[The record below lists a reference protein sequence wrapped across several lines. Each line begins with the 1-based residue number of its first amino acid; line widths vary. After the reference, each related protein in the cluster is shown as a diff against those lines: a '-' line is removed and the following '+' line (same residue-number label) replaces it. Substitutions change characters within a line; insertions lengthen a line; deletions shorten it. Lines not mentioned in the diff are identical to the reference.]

1 MLENYRN
8 RVGAKYFGHSRSRIE
23 TPKDRTR
30 IRRGEM
36 LKTYRNQVG
45 AKYFSHSRLLPR
57 LCAATQSA
65 SFKVSLRL
73 LWKRI
78 VSLLNETKTEI
89 GEQRCTMIFRQ
100 CCRRWKIE
108 LQIITREFSGY
119 FTYVAIFKITQRLW
133 KINVF
138 FVRISFAVPV

>member
-65 SFKVSLRL
+65 SFKYSNRT
-73 LWKRI
+73 
-78 VSLLNETKTEI
+78 SQ
-89 GEQRCTMIFRQ
+89 QRTIFER
-100 CCRRWKIE
+100 
-108 LQIITREFSGY
+108 
-119 FTYVAIFKITQRLW
+119 TYGGGK
-133 KINVF
+133 NVF
-138 FVRISFAVPV
+138 QFALSRIEVQ